1 MTLNFVL
8 SRNSYEARHLPELDQ
23 GDGSFPR
30 HIELVKLVKIH
41 LDIYIQLMLQAIT
54 LYHPTTFQ
62 PNLTTNM
69 RAVSVNGV
77 LATIISYINTDGALD
92 DDTADTCTRFG
103 GKTSFLTTS
112 RKVRFS
118 GKYVIMR
125 AVSFLILAAFYRV
138 AYSNLVNHGATV
150 SVNGVLYFVHPEPVG
165 FLPLSSSL
173 HHQGLVDF
181 VPATIFEATDNRFDE
196 SSLNDTVKAWL
207 AEDDVFN
214 KGFLQA
220 IYVKKDSD
228 DVPGPLNYQYQ
239 GNTSSLWKEI
249 DYSFN
254 VPNGPYILNPS
265 TGSLHTPYRLY
276 LDTQGAFTQGVIPLS
291 SGSFAPLPAAL
302 PGSSSISIGVP
313 SRIYYTPT
321 DDYPLADAIDY
332 QAPFNPRGDGYQ
344 EVGSSSSGAGAGI
357 ASYIGWIWLW
367 VPIRE
372 GPSGYRPRITEF
384 FGNRPTHGLVDL
396 SRVIPLG
403 ALKIWSTACRVMY
416 SNLTANYTRY
426 PKRVLTYDLPSAK
439 DPDISDSDRVIVQ
452 FVGRLVKFLSADLST
467 FNHTEEWSRSHPAGT
482 PSDLQELVGST
493 WAVIS
498 AKQQSRLV
506 RDPFFKDYAAA
517 YDGRVPFVNPST
529 HGSWSWSDTLPSLL
543 DEAVAN
549 KTIFKSWWDEVMLR
563 KNAEACSESL
573 MLYTFKHATPEY
585 RSDYGSAMGSG
596 GLVGRPRRGQPL
608 GYRANGVAST
618 GAASMSPEVMDTGNF
633 AGIMNQFLDDLG
645 TPLPDNGQ
653 GQEPLPSDLFNGASM
668 QQDQTGHR
676 PPGLSSQKCS
686 CIELVNQHFS
696 DIESSLETF
705 QTLKVLKQSLASART
720 ILECTVC
727 FQSIK
732 SPRTS
737 RNVYLLGSLLSS
749 IGSSYGDFFYVQKQR
764 TAESSVSG
772 TPIRLVVGQQPDTRD
787 MVELSL
793 EGPSYIAFLQ
803 ASLKGELDCLVKLGE
818 GLATRQS
825 QLHTEGHENCET
837 GTSCSNTE
845 SLPTTKHPTESHL
858 VLYSTT
864 PLPEH
869 NVYETMGA
877 SCCGS
882 KVERVSA
889 SLDEHGHVHTDH
901 TDGAATVEHNGSHE
915 HDHDNAHADGDDHGH
930 EHGGCCDDHSDA
942 SSITSQAS
950 TCCGSEEHCSEKC
963 IYAIAALECKRACD
977 DDPGHEGTGSQDQP
991 HEHDHGLHK
1000 ADTACGTH
1008 LEAAFNQYSS
1018 YLEQI
1023 RCICRSAIEQG
1034 MTSLETCCMSTRTT
1048 PNKQKHRSK
1057 HGKKKAA
1064 PVIPAFKPSGTGS
1077 KQVDVEN
1084 AANLETV
1091 GFLVSGMDCTSC
1103 ADKLLRIFGSMAGV
1117 SNAQVNFV
1125 MGKGEFDV
1133 DACITNAEEVLSFVS
1148 GASGFMLSKIIGG
1161 NYYLDVLATTA
1172 QSKELVDNPPLGV
1185 TDVQSLDKKTVRLS
1199 YEPTTIG
1206 ARDLLE
1212 HVKDKCSGLAEPRG
1226 DPQLE
1231 NSRRRLW
1238 DQLTKTL
1245 LAAALTIPVAIVS
1258 WSESLVDK
1266 KTEGIVSLILG
1277 TLVQC
1282 IAIPEFYR
1290 PAISAVWYSRTV
1302 EMDMLV
1308 VISITAAYVY
1318 SVVAFGFEM
1327 AGKPL
1332 DEGQFFE
1339 TSTMLIT
1346 LILVG
1351 RLIAAFARV
1360 QAVSA
1365 VSLRSKQNNIAV
1377 LVEKEGDREIDARLL
1392 QYGDVFKVLPHS
1404 RVPTDGIVLSGKTEV
1419 DESMLTGETLPI
1431 VKQKGSD
1438 LIAGTVNGD
1447 GTVTV
1452 QLTRLPGKNTVT
1464 DIAQLVEEAAK
1475 SKPEIQDLAN
1485 KVAGWFVPA
1494 MATVAILVLV
1504 IWIACGMEVLNYDA
1518 GKSVGNAIT
1527 YAVATLAVACP
1538 CALGLAVPMVL
1549 VVAGG
1554 IAARGGVIIKSADT
1568 TEGARK
1574 ITDVVFDK
1582 TGTITEAELAV
1593 TEQVNLNGDMA
1604 DNLSLAMALVSGG
1617 KHPVSAAVEKHLEG
1631 QSIKSMSELVNV
1643 QVVPGAG
1650 VEADYLDSTL
1660 RAGNARWTGADKL
1673 DDVSR
1678 LQHGGLTTLVV
1689 TRDSVPLIV
1698 FGLSAQIR
1706 LEAVR
1711 VISELKS
1718 RNINV
1723 HLVSGDQIK
1732 AVQAVAASVGIPAE
1746 NVIGERTPPEKRDY
1760 VASLMDKGKRV
1771 LFCGDGTNDAIAVA
1785 QANVGAQMG
1794 GGLTS
1799 SDVTQG
1805 AADVVLLNG
1814 LEGIPFLLDISK
1826 VSFQR
1831 MYFNFV
1837 WSAVY
1842 NILAITMASGAWV
1855 EFRIPPRYAGLGEMV
1870 SVVPV
1875 ILAANSMFFARYFK
1889 LKE

>member
-1 MTLNFVL
+1 MDFST
-8 SRNSYEARHLPELDQ
+8 DQ
-23 GDGSFPR
+23 
-30 HIELVKLVKIH
+30 
-41 LDIYIQLMLQAIT
+41 
-54 LYHPTTFQ
+54 
-62 PNLTTNM
+62 
-69 RAVSVNGV
+69 
-77 LATIISYINTDGALD
+77 
-92 DDTADTCTRFG
+92 
-103 GKTSFLTTS
+103 
-112 RKVRFS
+112 
-118 GKYVIMR
+118 
-125 AVSFLILAAFYRV
+125 
-138 AYSNLVNHGATV
+138 
-150 SVNGVLYFVHPEPVG
+150 
-165 FLPLSSSL
+165 
-173 HHQGLVDF
+173 
-181 VPATIFEATDNRFDE
+181 DN
-196 SSLNDTVKAWL
+196 A
-207 AEDDVFN
+207 
-214 KGFLQA
+214 
-220 IYVKKDSD
+220 
-228 DVPGPLNYQYQ
+228 
-239 GNTSSLWKEI
+239 
-249 DYSFN
+249 
-254 VPNGPYILNPS
+254 
-265 TGSLHTPYRLY
+265 
-276 LDTQGAFTQGVIPLS
+276 
-291 SGSFAPLPAAL
+291 
-302 PGSSSISIGVP
+302 
-313 SRIYYTPT
+313 
-321 DDYPLADAIDY
+321 
-332 QAPFNPRGDGYQ
+332 
-344 EVGSSSSGAGAGI
+344 
-357 ASYIGWIWLW
+357 
-367 VPIRE
+367 
-372 GPSGYRPRITEF
+372 
-384 FGNRPTHGLVDL
+384 
-396 SRVIPLG
+396 
-403 ALKIWSTACRVMY
+403 
-416 SNLTANYTRY
+416 
-426 PKRVLTYDLPSAK
+426 
-439 DPDISDSDRVIVQ
+439 
-452 FVGRLVKFLSADLST
+452 
-467 FNHTEEWSRSHPAGT
+467 
-482 PSDLQELVGST
+482 
-493 WAVIS
+493 
-498 AKQQSRLV
+498 
-506 RDPFFKDYAAA
+506 
-517 YDGRVPFVNPST
+517 
-529 HGSWSWSDTLPSLL
+529 
-543 DEAVAN
+543 
-549 KTIFKSWWDEVMLR
+549 
-563 KNAEACSESL
+563 
-573 MLYTFKHATPEY
+573 
-585 RSDYGSAMGSG
+585 
-596 GLVGRPRRGQPL
+596 
-608 GYRANGVAST
+608 
-618 GAASMSPEVMDTGNF
+618 
-633 AGIMNQFLDDLG
+633 
-645 TPLPDNGQ
+645 Q

-668 QQDQTGHR
+668 QQDQNSVYPGTAEK
-676 PPGLSSQKCS
+676 PMDVTPTSQNTESITTPGLSSQKCS

-772 TPIRLVVGQQPDTRD
+772 TPIRLVVGQQPDARD
-787 MVELSL
+787 MSPRLL
-793 EGPSYIAFLQ
+793 FH
-803 ASLKGELDCLVKLGE
+803 SLKRFSEENAARKRSAETFSGG
-818 GLATRQS
+818 GAIRGTRTNS
-825 QLHTEGHENCET
+825 FGFSIVTPGIVFCY
-837 GTSCSNTE
+837 
-845 SLPTTKHPTESHL
+845 SLTKTIPFAKPWVHL
-858 VLYSTT
+858 VADPTLSVLVPAWMNMAMRIPIMEATLLRSSTMAPMSMAMVILMLT
-864 PLPEH
+864 ATIIATNME
-869 NVYETMGA
+869 
-877 SCCGS
+877 
-882 KVERVSA
+882 
-889 SLDEHGHVHTDH
+889 D
-901 TDGAATVEHNGSHE
+901 AATTTLMLPVSPPRPQPAAAARNT
-915 HDHDNAHADGDDHGH
+915 AV
-930 EHGGCCDDHSDA
+930 A
-942 SSITSQAS
+942 SPLHPNQNSF
-950 TCCGSEEHCSEKC
+950 EHCLTLVFTVEKC
-963 IYAIAALECKRACD
+963 IYAIAALECKKACD
-977 DDPGHEGTGSQDQP
+977 DDPGHEGSQDQP

-1048 PNKQKHRSK
+1048 PNKKHRSK

-1064 PVIPAFKPSGTGS
+1064 PIVPAFKPSGTGS

-1084 AANLETV
+1084 AANLESV

-1103 ADKLLRIFGSMAGV
+1103 ADKLLRIFGSMTGV

-1212 HVKDKCSGLAEPRG
+1212 SVKDKCNGLAEPRG

-1245 LAAALTIPVAIVS
+1245 LAAALTIPVAVVS
-1258 WSESLVDK
+1258 WSENLVDK

-1318 SVVAFGFEM
+1318 SVVAFSFEM
-1327 AGKPL
+1327 AEKPL

-1475 SKPEIQDLAN
+1475 SRPEIQDLAN

-1574 ITDVVFDK
+1574 TTDVVFDK

-1593 TEQVNLNGDMA
+1593 TEQVNLSGDMA
-1604 DNLSLAMALVSGG
+1604 DNLALAKALVSGG

-1631 QSIKSMSELVNV
+1631 QSIKPMPEVANV

-1650 VEADYLDSTL
+1650 VEADYLDSSL
-1660 RAGNARWTGADKL
+1660 KAGNARWTGADKL
-1673 DDVSR
+1673 DDVSW

-1706 LEAVR
+1706 PEAVR

-1746 NVIGERTPPEKRDY
+1746 NVVGERTPPEKRDY
-1760 VASLMDKGKRV
+1760 VATLMGQGKRV